1 MPVAVVPYM
10 TTRMRTAPV
19 AELSNVMAY
28 NAPPRG
34 LLAKAGGGGCG
45 GQLTKRKSYA
55 SLHGNSALLL
65 CGSSTNLDKKS
76 SGASSATRA
85 MRALELLRSA
95 LAAAQVLGGGEL
107 ELRPE
112 ASAAAAAIDVAE
124 SIEPAA
130 RAFWGLTLDE
140 QRAAFV
146 AALRLVQHPHADVIG
161 PLNLL
166 LCNRAAIGLLSPAS
180 AADYNTTISSN
191 SSSAVPIAIAGLAR
205 SAAACSLSSSLDSAE
220 SEATLAAESDA
231 AAEPEGLFDLWASG
245 GGFWRRRAGRGRR
258 ASSMHTAVAPEE
270 EAEEAEA
277 EEPRP
282 AAMADHAGTCWP
294 LDAAAG
300 DAAARGWGRFYAE
313 LGGVRVPTRFRVP
326 RHSLAMLAAEQLMMR
341 NDKIVCPLKNRL
353 QEPNP
358 RRQRFEA
365 HIHAT
370 GAVPPAHAHAH
381 AQGRSPLHK
390 KL

>member
-1 MPVAVVPYM
+1 MPVVVVPYM
-10 TTRMRTAPV
+10 ATRTRTAPV

-34 LLAKAGGGGCG
+34 LLAKAGGGCG
-45 GQLTKRKSYA
+45 GQLTKKKSYA

-65 CGSSTNLDKKS
+65 CGSPTNLDKKS
-76 SGASSATRA
+76 SASATRA
-85 MRALELLRSA
+85 IRALELLRSA
-95 LAAAQVLGGGEL
+95 LAAAQVLGGEL

-112 ASAAAAAIDVAE
+112 AAVADVAE

-146 AALRLVQHPHADVIG
+146 STLRLVQHPHADVIG

-180 AADYNTTISSN
+180 AADYSYAMQRAACSG
-191 SSSAVPIAIAGLAR
+191 SSAVPIAIASLAR
-205 SAAACSLSSSLDSAE
+205 SAAAACSLSSSLDSSE

-231 AAEPEGLFDLWASG
+231 AAEPEGLFELWASG
-245 GGFWRRRAGRGRR
+245 GGLWRR
-258 ASSMHTAVAPEE
+258 ASSVHTAVAIEEEEE
-270 EAEEAEA
+270 EAA
-277 EEPRP
+277 EEPKP

-326 RHSLAMLAAEQLMMR
+326 RHSLAMLACEQLMMR

-370 GAVPPAHAHAH
+370 GTVPPAHAHAH